1 MVFITDS
8 VIDRGK
14 LKISFISDTRHKST
28 LVTVLGLKVS
38 CSSSYFFLLWDL
50 MYTFFFLSP
59 LGMFIFPKQ

>member
-1 MVFITDS
+1 MVLITDS

-50 MYTFFFLSP
+50 MYTFFF
-59 LGMFIFPKQ
+59 